1 MRRNSEDQEVT
12 DMRHTVKAAAV
23 GTALAAL
30 AVVPAQAHKPAEH
43 PSHSHKCTP
52 HNVGFTAAGTLES
65 ASLTQTAGADT
76 AARRD
81 DRYSG
86 TVTVDVKR
94 ASHKAPTGSQT
105 YTLDNDRVRLY
116 DSNHDGTA
124 DEPKAGDRVKVKGK
138 VTRLAKKC
146 DQSGF
151 TSTTDVR
158 RVEFRP
164 AKVKTSK

>member
-1 MRRNSEDQEVT
+1 MSNSI
-12 DMRHTVKAAAV
+12 KAAA
-23 GTALAAL
+23 TATAIAAL

-43 PSHSHKCTP
+43 PSQSHKCTP
-52 HNVGFTAAGTLES
+52 HKVGFNASGKLES
-65 ASLTQTAGADT
+65 AALTQTAGADT
-76 AARRD
+76 ATRKD

-94 ASHKAPTGSQT
+94 ASHKAPTGSQS
-105 YTLDNDRVRLY
+105 YTLDNDRVKFY
-116 DSNHDGTA
+116 DANHDGTA
-124 DEPKAGDRVKVKGK
+124 DEPKAGDRVKVKGT

-151 TSTTDVR
+151 SSTTDVR

-164 AKVKTSK
+164 AKVKPSK

>member
-1 MRRNSEDQEVT
+1 MRQ
-12 DMRHTVKAAAV
+12 TVKTAAV
-23 GTALAAL
+23 ATALAAL
-30 AVVPAQAHKPAEH
+30 AAVPAQAHKPAEH
-43 PSHSHKCTP
+43 PSSSHKCTP
-52 HNVGFTAAGTLES
+52 HKVGFTASGKLES
-65 ASLTQTAGADT
+65 AMLTQTEGADT
-76 AARRD
+76 TTKKD

-94 ASHKAPTGSQT
+94 ASHKAPTGSQS
-105 YTLDNDRVRLY
+105 YTLENDRVKLY
-116 DSNHDGTA
+116 DANHDGTA
-124 DEPKAGDRVKVKGK
+124 DEPKAGDRVKVKGT
-138 VTRLAKKC
+138 VTRLSKKC